1 MSRGTEAGAVPVEF
15 AAAVGLLLLPVFVFV
30 MTIAPVVERRTV
42 AGRAAAEAARAFV
55 IADDVASGLAAAQ
68 SIVDH
73 INASQPFE
81 LSLDVDGDLER
92 GSVVTAVVKVDM
104 PLVIFPGAAE
114 VQIAAYTATHREEVD
129 LFRSVVP

>member
-114 VQIAAYTATHREEVD
+114 VQIAA
-129 LFRSVVP
+129 